1 MKLILASHGP
11 LAKAILASA
20 ELIIGKI
27 DDVAT
32 FSLTKEMGPKDLEKE
47 LSEEIEKTDDTDI
60 ILGLD
65 LLGGT
70 PSNVSVALLAK
81 YPNLEVI
88 TGINLPMIIEYGNQK
103 MLGQLDV
110 AQLISMGT
118 SGINN
123 IKEKLAEDQ
132 DDED

>member
-81 YPNLEVI
+81 YPNLEVL

-110 AQLISMGT
+110 AHLISMGT

-123 IKEKLAEDQ
+123 VKEKLAEDQ

>member
-123 IKEKLAEDQ
+123 VKEKLAEDQ